1 MIYNIK
7 QVHIEGSGRCNSRC
21 PMCSRHTADGYVQ
34 PDLDELDLHPDVFY
48 KLFTPELCSNLNH
61 VYFSGVY
68 GDPCMNKALPDFV
81 EHFKTHDVDVAI
93 DSNAGYR
100 NTRWWARLG
109 SMGTRV
115 HFAIDGLEDTNHL
128 YRRNV
133 LWSKVEANVKAFQEA
148 GGNGAW
154 TFIVFKHN
162 EHQVEQAKE
171 IATSLGMD
179 FRIKITQK
187 FRGYKNWA
195 VMEDGE
201 RLYDLEPPENPKY
214 RHANVGDKNHL
225 PVGSYFQYKYKREW
239 PDLDNNTIVCS
250 AIEKNEVFLC
260 HTGHL
265 LPCCFLGTT
274 AHDSAGPAQFKDLFD
289 LDTVDLNKVS
299 VKQALDAMVEIEKT
313 FTAKSIAE
321 GKLITCARTC
331 GKNTRNKTEYV

>member
-128 YRRNV
+128 YRRGV
-133 LWSKVEANVKAFQEA
+133 DWDKDRKNVKAFQEA

-162 EHQVEQAKE
+162 EHQVKQAE
-171 IATSLGMD
+171 ILANSLGFKKFESIASTRWVLPD
-179 FRIKITQK
+179 VKVLPTAYRNKINK
-187 FRGYKNWA
+187 SKN
-195 VMEDGE
+195 
-201 RLYDLEPPENPKY
+201 
-214 RHANVGDKNHL
+214 
-225 PVGSYFQYKYKREW
+225 
-239 PDLDNNTIVCS
+239 IVNATNKVLS
-250 AIEKNEVFLC
+250 IKNEF
-260 HTGHL
+260 
-265 LPCCFLGTT
+265 
-274 AHDSAGPAQFKDLFD
+274 AHSSNSNG
-289 LDTVDLNKVS
+289 
-299 VKQALDAMVEIEKT
+299 M
-313 FTAKSIAE
+313 
-321 GKLITCARTC
+321 
-331 GKNTRNKTEYV
+331 